1 MSPYLIEPE
10 VYQIL
15 CSMSNYYDEN
25 SKYFY
30 DKKFDLFKGV
40 RKEDF
45 RRIEQILLKT
55 QQNKDFFTGFIDYL
69 VDNCFRPFKIKLPI
83 KPEEFDEITII
94 GHSLQSDKELIADL
108 IRACINLKKINIFRF
123 NGEEKQNLNIL
134 LKYNDLDENIVVN
147 EIEY

>member
-1 MSPYLIEPE
+1 
-10 VYQIL
+10 
-15 CSMSNYYDEN
+15 MSNYYDEN
-25 SKYFY
+25 SRYFY
-30 DKKFDLFKGV
+30 VFKGV

-45 RRIEQILLKT
+45 RRVENLLLKK
-55 QQNKDFFTGFIDYL
+55 QQNKDFFADFIDYL

-83 KPEEFDEITII
+83 VPEKNNIPRDYVFPEDFDEITII

-108 IRACINLKKINIFRF
+108 IRACTSLKKINIFRF

-147 EIEY
+147 EIDY